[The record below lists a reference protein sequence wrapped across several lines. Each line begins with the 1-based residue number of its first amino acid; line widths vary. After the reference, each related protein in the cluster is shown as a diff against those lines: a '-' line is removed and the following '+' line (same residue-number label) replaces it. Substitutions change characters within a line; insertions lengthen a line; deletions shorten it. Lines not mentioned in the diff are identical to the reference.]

1 MSKYL
6 GDIYGAIL
14 LAIFI
19 YCFMFNTEHFYSR
32 PNKCF
37 DCEKQ
42 VKPEDIH
49 LAFPSK
55 CFDCEKQA
63 IAAKEKPLNTGP
75 TKCFSCGDLPPIHDK
90 FAEANNEFAML
101 NRNLMFAR
109 NR

>member
-1 MSKYL
+1 MR
-6 GDIYGAIL
+6 DIYGAII

-19 YCFMFNTEHFYSR
+19 YCFLFNFENFYSR

-63 IAAKEKPLNTGP
+63 IANKQPAYNTGP
-75 TKCFSCGDLPPIHDK
+75 TKCFDCEDLPEIHGK
-90 FAEANNEFAML
+90 FAEANNEFLML
-101 NRNLMFAR
+101 NRNLMVKR
-109 NR
+109 